1 MSLGMSQRQPWFCV
15 GDFNEIPGSSV
26 VETVM
31 ESFGGVV
38 RSCGLPTRW
47 KGERCVDWAM
57 ANYPQN
63 ASVPW
68 LLSTAISDHIPLA
81 FDVVLTAGPLL
92 RGTLQS
98 GPSWVKPSGVPLD
111 LWRQVVELCWSRHPC
126 VDQLSQVLLSDR
138 LDVQVEWDLF
148 QQVLQESLRT
158 AIETLRVHDGLHEDV
173 AKQCDR
179 MLAQRGVKG
188 CMARFRREQLKG
200 GVRQEIGS
208 LNIRKRRH
216 WLARLYEYRRLLRA
230 VSEGLSESRQLEL
243 DNLRSKVT
251 RRLGYVPSILQ
262 IEIEISHLSQEIS
275 SLEAS
280 AKRLRLATWKQA
292 VIDDDKALGCWLRSK
307 CVRNACFVQGSDST
321 SGACRLIHDYWS
333 KFWHEAE
340 RDCPSVDARI
350 SALVRDLPGASEM
363 TWSLPSGAQL
373 YERARQSRGAAGVD
387 SWSGSEIASLPVIV
401 MDAFAALARRW
412 VLAGAAPV
420 QFSEC
425 RMVLLP
431 KEGKVDVSLVTTV
444 ADLRPISVLSCWWR
458 LWIGCVL
465 RVPECVHWIQHFL
478 PHEVAVGNDVSAEQ
492 CVYELVDE
500 WTACQGGLVSLDYS
514 KAFDRL
520 HPVVS
525 IAMLRHLGWPSGLV
539 NVLAHVWS
547 SQRRWIQFQSETF
560 ERPLAAPALPQ
571 GDPLG
576 PLIMTLW
583 VVSGANYVQRLA
595 NPGLGRVLSR
605 FYIDD
610 RSLVSSDPDALRD
623 HVDLWLAWSN
633 SVGLVENVNKM
644 VVLGRSRQLMVRLDA
659 LFPGV
664 VSSVATVLG
673 VGIGF
678 GTRKITAKEA
688 ARINS
693 SIRIIRLLACIRLPF
708 VRFMSAVR
716 MFASSRISFG
726 WISKSINLT
735 DSKKMWSAVSSS
747 SRRLRMA
754 SPWLRGVIWGGNMH
768 PDCIFGVR
776 LVGLLGRL
784 RLQGPLRW
792 TSTHGHPVACL
803 HTWLLDRG
811 WTLLRPFVWKCEASN
826 DLLDLHDPAWDV
838 RLLQHAARSGWR
850 AWCLRQHA
858 LAKRHDSH
866 CADLEPFASFSQ
878 IDVDQVR
885 SWALSC
891 LRPGLSRL
899 VLLSVLSCCRAG
911 REFLAVACGG
921 VGTGG
926 PGIIVLGPAVTAR
939 ELNCCRLG
947 LRIN

>member
-1 MSLGMSQRQPWFCV
+1 MRQSLPQKPALAACGEVSQLVGVWIGGCLICCAYCSPGQLGPSDLASVFSQEFMSLGMSQRQPWFCV

-57 ANYPQN
+57 ANCPHN

-98 GPSWVKPSGVPLD
+98 GRSWVKPSGVPLH

-126 VDQLSQVLLSDR
+126 VDQLSQFLLSDR

-216 WLARLYEYRRLLRA
+216 WLARLYEYRHLLRA

-280 AKRLRLATWKQA
+280 AKRLKLATWKQA

-333 KFWHEAE
+333 NFWHEAE

-373 YERARQSRGAAGVD
+373 YERARRSRGAAGVD

-412 VLAGAAPV
+412 VLAGAAPE

-444 ADLRPISVLSCWWR
+444 ANLRPISVLSCWWR

-478 PHEVAVGNDVSAEQ
+478 PHEVAVGNNVSAEQ

-500 WTACQGGLVSLDYS
+500 WTACQGVFVSLDYS

-571 GDPLG
+571 
-576 PLIMTLW
+576 
-583 VVSGANYVQRLA
+583 
-595 NPGLGRVLSR
+595 
-605 FYIDD
+605 
-610 RSLVSSDPDALRD
+610 
-623 HVDLWLAWSN
+623 
-633 SVGLVENVNKM
+633 
-644 VVLGRSRQLMVRLDA
+644 VVL
-659 LFPGV
+659 
-664 VSSVATVLG
+664 
-673 VGIGF
+673 
-678 GTRKITAKEA
+678 
-688 ARINS
+688 
-693 SIRIIRLLACIRLPF
+693 
-708 VRFMSAVR
+708 
-716 MFASSRISFG
+716 
-726 WISKSINLT
+726 
-735 DSKKMWSAVSSS
+735 
-747 SRRLRMA
+747 
-754 SPWLRGVIWGGNMH
+754 
-768 PDCIFGVR
+768 
-776 LVGLLGRL
+776 
-784 RLQGPLRW
+784 
-792 TSTHGHPVACL
+792 
-803 HTWLLDRG
+803 
-811 WTLLRPFVWKCEASN
+811 
-826 DLLDLHDPAWDV
+826 
-838 RLLQHAARSGWR
+838 
-850 AWCLRQHA
+850 
-858 LAKRHDSH
+858 
-866 CADLEPFASFSQ
+866 
-878 IDVDQVR
+878 
-885 SWALSC
+885 
-891 LRPGLSRL
+891 
-899 VLLSVLSCCRAG
+899 
-911 REFLAVACGG
+911 
-921 VGTGG
+921 
-926 PGIIVLGPAVTAR
+926 
-939 ELNCCRLG
+939 
-947 LRIN
+947 

>member
-1 MSLGMSQRQPWFCV
+1 LMS
-15 GDFNEIPGSSV
+15 
-26 VETVM
+26 
-31 ESFGGVV
+31 
-38 RSCGLPTRW
+38 
-47 KGERCVDWAM
+47 
-57 ANYPQN
+57 
-63 ASVPW
+63 
-68 LLSTAISDHIPLA
+68 
-81 FDVVLTAGPLL
+81 
-92 RGTLQS
+92 
-98 GPSWVKPSGVPLD
+98 
-111 LWRQVVELCWSRHPC
+111 
-126 VDQLSQVLLSDR
+126 R
-138 LDVQVEWDLF
+138 LKWDLF

-158 AIETLRVHDGLHEDV
+158 AIETLRVLDGLHEDV

-333 KFWHEAE
+333 NFWHEAE

-363 TWSLPSGAQL
+363 TWSLSSGAQL
-373 YERARQSRGAAGVD
+373 YERARRSRGAAGVD

-412 VLAGAAPV
+412 VLAGAAPE

-478 PHEVAVGNDVSAEQ
+478 PHEVAVGNNVSAEQ

-693 SIRIIRLLACIRLPF
+693 SIRIIRLLACIRLPC

-754 SPWLRGVIWGGNMH
+754 SPWLRGVIWGGI
-768 PDCIFGVR
+768 CILIAFLVFALLACLAACVFKVRCGGRRRMVILWLVFTLGCLIVVGPCCVLLFGSARPPMIFWIYMILLRMFACFSMRLVRVGVLGACASMRWPNGMIRIVLTWSLLPPSVR
-776 LVGLLGRL
+776 LMLI
-784 RLQGPLRW
+784 
-792 TSTHGHPVACL
+792 
-803 HTWLLDRG
+803 
-811 WTLLRPFVWKCEASN
+811 
-826 DLLDLHDPAWDV
+826 
-838 RLLQHAARSGWR
+838 RSGPGLFR
-850 AWCLRQHA
+850 A
-858 LAKRHDSH
+858 
-866 CADLEPFASFSQ
+866 
-878 IDVDQVR
+878 
-885 SWALSC
+885 